1 MEFYDFVVYA
11 FFAVYIGKAFFPST
25 TAGSSLL
32 LSVIVFGVGFFARP
46 LGGLVIGR
54 FADRAGRKPA
64 MMLTVALI
72 TVGTL
77 ALALTP
83 TYASIGLAAPVIV
96 VFARLVQGFAL
107 GGEVGPST
115 TFLVELAPAHRRGYY
130 ASWQLASQGLAV
142 VLAGAVGL
150 GLALLLTP
158 ADMQAWGWRIP
169 FLLSL
174 LLVPIALYLRQ
185 AMPETLDQKD
195 SVAQTGANAPQKR
208 WGLLVLAVFLVAGG
222 TVATYVSTYMTTY
235 AVTTLKLPASIGMA
249 ATIAVGI
256 STVIFSLLGG
266 WLSDKVGRKPVM
278 FWPRAAIVVSVVPM
292 FMYLVA
298 YPSLMALIVVTT
310 VLSAL
315 TAMSSATAFA
325 AIPEMFP
332 RQFRATGLSIAY
344 AVGASVFGGTTQMVV
359 TWLLG
364 ATGNALVPAWYVAGA
379 CAVTLLAVRLM
390 PESGDKPLLD

>member
-1 MEFYDFVVYA
+1 MEFYDFVAYV
-11 FFAVYIGKAFFPST
+11 FFAVYIGKAFFPAT
-25 TAGSSLL
+25 TEFSSLL
-32 LSVIVFGVGFFARP
+32 LSVVVFGVGFFARP
-46 LGGLVIGR
+46 LGAVVIGR

-83 TYASIGLAAPVIV
+83 TYASIGLAAPIIV
-96 VFARLVQGFAL
+96 VLARLVQGFAL

-115 TFLVELAPAHRRGYY
+115 AFLVELAPAHRRGYY
-130 ASWQLASQGLAV
+130 ASWQLASQGMAV

-150 GLALLLTP
+150 TLTLSLTP

-185 AMPETLDQKD
+185 AMPETLSQN
-195 SVAQTGANAPQKR
+195 AANAEPKIAGAPTR
-208 WGLLVLAVFLVAGG
+208 WPLVGLAVFLVAGG

-235 AVTTLKLPASIGMA
+235 AVTTLKLPANIGMA

-256 STVIFSLLGG
+256 STLIFSLLGG
-266 WLSDKVGRKPVM
+266 WLSDKVGRRPVM
-278 FWPRAAIVVSVVPM
+278 FWPRAAIVVFVVPM

-298 YPSLMALIVVTT
+298 YPSLLALLVVTT

-315 TAMSSATAFA
+315 TAMSSASAFV

-344 AVGASVFGGTTQMVV
+344 AIGASVFGGTTQMVV
-359 TWLLG
+359 IWLLA
-364 ATGNALVPAWYVAGA
+364 ATGNSLVPAWYVAGA
-379 CAVTLLAVRLM
+379 CAVTLVAIRLV